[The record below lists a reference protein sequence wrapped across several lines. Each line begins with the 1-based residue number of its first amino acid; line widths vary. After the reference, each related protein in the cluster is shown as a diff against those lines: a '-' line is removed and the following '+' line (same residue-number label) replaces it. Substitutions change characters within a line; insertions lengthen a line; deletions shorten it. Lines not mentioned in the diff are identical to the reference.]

1 MDFSRGY
8 VRIGALIVLCAAW
21 PSLAVSQTS
30 SSQEIPDLS
39 GGWAR
44 IGKEVE
50 MFEAIP
56 GHAGAG
62 PMLVDPAHPH
72 GAAAPLGERMQWIAD
87 LKNPI
92 LKLGTLARLQ
102 LTTEAGLQGIPHIKD
117 QSMCQ
122 ASGVPMLWNR
132 RAVEGRGG
140 AIHIFQ
146 TPSQVTI
153 INPNDN
159 QVRTVY
165 LNVPHS
171 HNPGHSWYGES
182 VGHYEGRDILV
193 VDTIGQNDKT
203 QVDRFGTTHS
213 EKIHVV
219 ERFLLS
225 PDRQSLEVQFTVED
239 PGGFTM
245 PWSARVRH
253 ESSLRDLTEQVCP
266 ENNRYVGEVTVDGVI
281 TKDVPTPTDDTPDF

>member
-1 MDFSRGY
+1 MPKSDLLRG
-8 VRIGALIVLCAAW
+8 ILIASLAW
-21 PSLAVSQTS
+21 PALAVAQTGGGH
-30 SSQEIPDLS
+30 QIPDFS

-56 GHAGAG
+56 GHQGAG

-72 GAAAPLGERMQWIAD
+72 GADAPIGKRMQWITD
-87 LKNPI
+87 LENPI
-92 LKLGTLARLQ
+92 LRPETLARLQ
-102 LTTEAGLQGIPHIKD
+102 LTTEAGLEGIPHIKD

-122 ASGVPMLWNR
+122 PSGVPMLWNR

-140 AIHIFQ
+140 AIHILQ
-146 TPSQVTI
+146 TPDKVTI

-165 LNVPHS
+165 LDVPHS
-171 HNPGHSWYGES
+171 DDPTHSWYGES
-182 VGHYEGRDILV
+182 VGHYEGGDTLV
-193 VDTIGQNDKT
+193 VDTIGQNNRT
-203 QVDRFGTTHS
+203 QIDRFGTTHS
-213 EKIHVV
+213 DQIHVV

-225 PDRQSLEVQFTVED
+225 PDRQFLEVQFTVED
-239 PGGFTM
+239 PGAFTM

-253 ESSLRDLTEQVCP
+253 ESSIRELTEQICP
-266 ENNRYVGEVTVDGVI
+266 ENNRFVGKVTVDGVI
-281 TKDVPTPTDDTPDF
+281 TEDVPTPTDYTPDF